1 MQVNL
6 LNTPPPNPTPIHIR
20 PAQPTDIAYLHE
32 LSAQV
37 QDVLTRSGSL
47 QEFGPIPLPEVEQM
61 VQQGYAHLALLD
73 GARIGG
79 VFLQPLPQ
87 ELAAEWGIP
96 VENRWFLSKLMID
109 PARRGSGYG
118 VALVR
123 ALQTQAAAQQRQ
135 IVLDCWAG
143 NVKLRQLYEGL
154 GFGLWGVFAEGD
166 YQIAV
171 YGWAPTDVVFR

>member
-1 MQVNL
+1 MRANP
-6 LNTPPPNPTPIHIR
+6 LNTLPPNPTPFHTR
-20 PAQPTDIAYLHE
+20 TAQPADVAYLHA

-47 QEFGPIPLPEVEQM
+47 QEFGPIPLPTVEAM

-73 GARIGG
+73 GERIGG
-79 VFLQPLPQ
+79 VFLQPLPP

-96 VENRWFLSKLMID
+96 AAGHWFLSKLMID
-109 PARRGSGYG
+109 PAQRGSGYG
-118 VALVR
+118 AELVR
-123 ALQTQAAAQQRQ
+123 ALQTQTAAQQHR

-171 YGWAPTDVVFR
+171 YRWTKFS